1 MTDRVAL
8 RGLVVECVVG
18 VHAWERK
25 KPRELVLDVVLELD
39 LSNASVTD
47 DLAATVDYDALAQS
61 IRARVAGM
69 SPKLIETV
77 AGAVLDVCLADA
89 LVVAAD
95 VTVHKPG
102 AVEGVEDVAVT
113 LRRERRP
120 AAPRRAP
127 RRTRRAR

>member
-25 KPRELVLDVVLELD
+25 KPRKLVLDVVLELD

-77 AGAVLDVCLADA
+77 AGAALDVCLADA
-89 LVVAAD
+89 LVVAAE

-102 AVEGVEDVAVT
+102 AVAGVEDVAVR
-113 LRRERRP
+113 L
-120 AAPRRAP
+120 
-127 RRTRRAR
+127 TRRRGPS